1 MRSQWQWRWRK
12 HDPQVGGMVKQYFGT
27 DGIRGRVGE
36 APITPDFMLKLGW
49 AAGRAFALPDR
60 GTHVLIGKDTRVSGY
75 MFESAL
81 EAGLVA
87 AGARVTLLGP
97 MPTPAVAM
105 LTRSQKASAGIV
117 ISASHNAYTDNGIK
131 FFDANGAKLS
141 DDVELEIERLLA
153 EPMQTVPSAELGKAS
168 RMVDAPGRYVE
179 FCKNTFPEALS
190 LRGMKLILD
199 CAHGA
204 TYQIAPQVFSEL
216 GADVTV
222 IGADPDG
229 YNINNEVGST
239 APAALQAK
247 VLSEGADAGIAFDG
261 DGDRVQCVAADGSVV
276 DGDELLYVIANDR
289 LQQGN
294 APEGVVGTLMS
305 NLGMEQALADKGV
318 SLVRAKVGDRYV
330 LELMKEHD
338 WLLGGEASGHII
350 CADLTTTGDGI
361 IAALQ
366 VVAAMA
372 RSGETLLALKSA
384 MHKLPQTLINVTV
397 PEGFVLEQSDAVQ
410 QESQRVQAL
419 LEGRGRLVLRPS
431 GTEPLIRIM
440 IEGADAAE
448 NQRLAEGIAEVIRT
462 LH

>member
-1 MRSQWQWRWRK
+1 M
-12 HDPQVGGMVKQYFGT
+12 GKQFFGT
-27 DGIRGRVGE
+27 DGIRGAVGQYPVT
-36 APITPDFMLKLGW
+36 ADFMLKLGW
-49 AAGRAFALPDR
+49 AAGRVFAAPDR
-60 GTHVLIGKDTRVSGY
+60 ATHVLIGKDTRVSGY

-229 YNINNEVGST
+229 YNINKEVGST

-372 RSGETLLALKSA
+372 RSGESLLALKSA

-397 PEGFVLEQSDAVQ
+397 PEGFILEQSDAVQ
-410 QESQRVQAL
+410 QESQRVQSL

>member
-1 MRSQWQWRWRK
+1 M
-12 HDPQVGGMVKQYFGT
+12 GKQFFGT
-27 DGIRGRVGE
+27 DGIRGAVGQYPVT
-36 APITPDFMLKLGW
+36 ADFMLKLGW
-49 AAGRAFALPDR
+49 AAGRVFAAPDR
-60 GTHVLIGKDTRVSGY
+60 ATHVLIGKDTRVSGY

-229 YNINNEVGST
+229 YNINKEVGST

-372 RSGETLLALKSA
+372 RSGESLLALKSA

-397 PEGFVLEQSDAVQ
+397 PEGFVLEQSDPVQ

>member
-1 MRSQWQWRWRK
+1 VAESESELDSM
-12 HDPQVGGMVKQYFGT
+12 GKQFFGT
-27 DGIRGRVGE
+27 DGIRGAVGQYPVT
-36 APITPDFMLKLGW
+36 ADFMLKLGW
-49 AAGRAFALPDR
+49 AAGRVFAAPDR
-60 GTHVLIGKDTRVSGY
+60 ATHVLIGKDTRVSGY

-229 YNINNEVGST
+229 YNINKEVGST

-372 RSGETLLALKSA
+372 RSGESLLALKSA

-410 QESQRVQAL
+410 QESQRVQSL

>member
-1 MRSQWQWRWRK
+1 M
-12 HDPQVGGMVKQYFGT
+12 GKQFFGT
-27 DGIRGRVGE
+27 DGIRGAVGQYPVT
-36 APITPDFMLKLGW
+36 ADFMLKLGW
-49 AAGRAFALPDR
+49 AAGRVFAAPDR
-60 GTHVLIGKDTRVSGY
+60 ATHVLIGKDTRVSGY

-216 GADVTV
+216 GADVKV

-229 YNINNEVGST
+229 YNINKEVGST

-372 RSGETLLALKSA
+372 RSGESLLALKSA

-410 QESQRVQAL
+410 QESQRVQSL

>member
-1 MRSQWQWRWRK
+1 
-12 HDPQVGGMVKQYFGT
+12 
-27 DGIRGRVGE
+27 
-36 APITPDFMLKLGW
+36 
-49 AAGRAFALPDR
+49 
-60 GTHVLIGKDTRVSGY
+60 

-141 DDVELEIERLLA
+141 DELELEIERLLA

-179 FCKNTFPEALS
+179 FCKNTFPQALS
-190 LRGMKLILD
+190 LRGMRLILD

-222 IGADPDG
+222 IGAEPDG
-229 YNINNEVGST
+229 YNINRDVGST

-289 LQQGN
+289 LQQGS

-305 NLGMEQALADKGV
+305 NLGMEQALADKGI
-318 SLVRAKVGDRYV
+318 SLVRAQVGDRYV
-330 LELMKEHD
+330 LELMKARN

-372 RSGETLLALKSA
+372 RSGESLLALKSA

-397 PEGFVLEQSDAVQ
+397 PDGFALEQCDPVQ
-410 QESQRVQAL
+410 EESHRVQAL

-431 GTEPLIRIM
+431 GTEPLIRVM

-448 NQRLAEGIAEVIRT
+448 NQQLAEGIAKVIRT

>member
-1 MRSQWQWRWRK
+1 M
-12 HDPQVGGMVKQYFGT
+12 GKQFFGT
-27 DGIRGRVGE
+27 DGIRGAVGQYPVT
-36 APITPDFMLKLGW
+36 ADFMLKLGW
-49 AAGRAFALPDR
+49 AAGRVFAAPDR

-168 RMVDAPGRYVE
+168 RMVDAPGRYAE

-216 GADVTV
+216 GADVMV

-229 YNINNEVGST
+229 YNINKEVGST

-372 RSGETLLALKSA
+372 RSGESLLALKSA

-410 QESQRVQAL
+410 QESQRVQSL

>member
-1 MRSQWQWRWRK
+1 M
-12 HDPQVGGMVKQYFGT
+12 GKQFFGT
-27 DGIRGRVGE
+27 DGIRGAVGQYPVT
-36 APITPDFMLKLGW
+36 ADFMLKLGW
-49 AAGRAFALPDR
+49 AAGRVFSSSDR

-141 DDVELEIERLLA
+141 DELEFEIERLLA

-190 LRGMKLILD
+190 LRGMRLILD

-229 YNINNEVGST
+229 YNINRDVGST

-294 APEGVVGTLMS
+294 APEGVVGTLMT
-305 NLGMEQALADKGV
+305 NLGMEQALADKGI

-330 LELMKEHD
+330 LELMKAHN

-372 RSGETLLALKSA
+372 RSGESLLALKSA

-397 PEGFVLEQSDAVQ
+397 PDGFALEQCDPVQ
-410 QESQRVQAL
+410 EESHRVQAL

-431 GTEPLIRIM
+431 GTEPLIRVM

-448 NQRLAEGIAEVIRT
+448 NQQLAEGIAKVIRT

>member
-1 MRSQWQWRWRK
+1 
-12 HDPQVGGMVKQYFGT
+12 MVKQFFGT
-27 DGIRGRVGE
+27 DGIRGAVGQYPVT
-36 APITPDFMLKLGW
+36 ADFMLKLGW
-49 AAGRAFALPDR
+49 AAGRVFAAPDR

-289 LQQGN
+289 LQQGS

-330 LELMKEHD
+330 LELMKEHG

-372 RSGETLLALKSA
+372 RSGESLLALKSA

-397 PEGFVLEQSDAVQ
+397 PEGFVLEQSDPVQ

-448 NQRLAEGIAEVIRT
+448 NQRLAEGIADVIRT

>member
-1 MRSQWQWRWRK
+1 M
-12 HDPQVGGMVKQYFGT
+12 GKQFFGT
-27 DGIRGRVGE
+27 DGIRGAVGQYPVT
-36 APITPDFMLKLGW
+36 ADFMLKLGW
-49 AAGRAFALPDR
+49 AAGRVFAAPDR
-60 GTHVLIGKDTRVSGY
+60 ATHVLIGKDTRVSGY

-229 YNINNEVGST
+229 YNINKEVGST

-372 RSGETLLALKSA
+372 RSGESLLALKSA

-397 PEGFVLEQSDAVQ
+397 PEGFILEQSDAVQ
-410 QESQRVQAL
+410 QESQRVQSL

-448 NQRLAEGIAEVIRT
+448 NQRLAEGIADVIRT

>member
-1 MRSQWQWRWRK
+1 M
-12 HDPQVGGMVKQYFGT
+12 GKQFFGT
-27 DGIRGRVGE
+27 DGIRGAVGLYPVT
-36 APITPDFMLKLGW
+36 ADFMLKLGW
-49 AAGRAFALPDR
+49 AAGRVFAAPDR

-229 YNINNEVGST
+229 YNINKEVGST

-372 RSGETLLALKSA
+372 RSGESLLALKSA